1 MFGMNLEEQQ
11 KRKFSFVQ
19 HVWKINYAIG
29 RNNSKLLRPAR
40 GTIIAFVGSPHQ

>member
-29 RNNSKLLRPAR
+29 WNNSK
-40 GTIIAFVGSPHQ
+40 IITLN